1 VGVALPETIRRQW
14 NEENSINLKN
24 KESNI
29 RQKPAFFA
37 SFFVATSLNF
47 RKEEYSIYFFIM
59 AGRNRLPAHALKGA
73 QQAMPPMHEGPY
85 ARGAGPLPPHPALVE
100 EMRNGPHGR
109 GPGPLLPHPAV
120 LQERLAAQNQ
130 EIQGMLV
137 ENQRLAATHVALRQ
151 ELASANQE
159 LQHLSHVANSMQADK
174 DHHLN
179 ELYEKSMKLEA
190 EMRAL
195 EPMRAELMQLR
206 ADNQKMSSAG
216 QELTTQAQSLTQEL
230 TRVWSD
236 MQQAAALRTE
246 MQSLHEEFEGARNA
260 IEYERKARAARLEQG
275 QTMEKNFISMSREVE
290 KLRAELANVDKKERG
305 AANTGG
311 AYGGNYGSAEMGYN
325 SGAYGGDGYG
335 MHPVQGAEESGGQ
348 YGARPA
354 AWGAYEAQ
362 RSHVQGAEES
372 GGQYGARAAP
382 WAAYE
387 TQRSHVRR

>member
-1 VGVALPETIRRQW
+1 MEVFI
-14 NEENSINLKN
+14 S
-24 KESNI
+24 SN
-29 RQKPAFFA
+29 
-37 SFFVATSLNF
+37 
-47 RKEEYSIYFFIM
+47 RKEEYSIYFLIM

-73 QQAMPPMHEGPY
+73 QQPMPPMHEGPY
-85 ARGAGPLPPHPALVE
+85 ARGAGPLSPHPALVE

-109 GPGPLLPHPAV
+109 GPGPLLPHPAL
-120 LQERLAAQNQ
+120 LQERLATQNQ

-206 ADNQKMSSAG
+206 ADNQKMGSAG
-216 QELTTQAQSLTQEL
+216 QELTTLAQSLTQEL

-246 MQSLHEEFEGARNA
+246 MQSLHEEFRGARYLCSFLLH
-260 IEYERKARAARLEQG
+260 IQYYTYVHVFFSGSLSLRK
-275 QTMEKNFISMSREVE
+275 
-290 KLRAELANVDKKERG
+290 
-305 AANTGG
+305 
-311 AYGGNYGSAEMGYN
+311 
-325 SGAYGGDGYG
+325 
-335 MHPVQGAEESGGQ
+335 
-348 YGARPA
+348 
-354 AWGAYEAQ
+354 
-362 RSHVQGAEES
+362 
-372 GGQYGARAAP
+372 
-382 WAAYE
+382 
-387 TQRSHVRR
+387 